1 MSDIT
6 ASERR
11 LSAALDRLDRLL
23 ETAPAPAA
31 DPGLIARLTEE
42 RDAALA
48 RAEATGPAPEEG
60 SDSAVLTDLQVRLE
74 AAIEQSARLST
85 ANEELMTANRDLLDA
100 QATGGIGPDETRA
113 ALEAEIAALRAARA
127 AEMAQM
133 SEIMTELERLLAA
146 DQDGDGPDEAPLAL
160 HATEAAGDG
169 AGLPEGEDR
178 DGLPDAEGN
187 DALPVPENSA
197 ELPDPK
203 ADAGADGTAPSPDG
217 PGLPDMGD
225 GSILPD
231 TGGRPT
237 PQEDR

>member
-48 RAEATGPAPEEG
+48 RAEATGPAPGDG
-60 SDSAVLTDLQVRLE
+60 SDSAALTDLQVRLE
-74 AAIEQSARLST
+74 AAVEQSAQLSA
-85 ANEELMTANRDLLDA
+85 ANEALMTANRDLLDA

-146 DQDGDGPDEAPLAL
+146 DPDGDGPDEAPLAL
-160 HATEAAGDG
+160 HATEAAGDV
-169 AGLPEGEDR
+169 AGLPESEDGDVLPDAD
-178 DGLPDAEGN
+178 DGLPETDDAAN
-187 DALPVPENSA
+187 LPE
-197 ELPDPK
+197 PK
-203 ADAGADGTAPSPDG
+203 ADAGAVDAAPSPDG

-225 GSILPD
+225 GSALPD
-231 TGGRPT
+231 TGGGPT